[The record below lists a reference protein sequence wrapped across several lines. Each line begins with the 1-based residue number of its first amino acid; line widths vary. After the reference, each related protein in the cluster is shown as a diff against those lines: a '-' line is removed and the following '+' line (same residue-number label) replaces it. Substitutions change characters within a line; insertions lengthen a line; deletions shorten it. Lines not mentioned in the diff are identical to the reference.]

1 MTPIET
7 KSSHEFP
14 QHKDIAAYLMEAGY
28 LTEEQLKRAKRVHA
42 RLEVEE
48 RLSRVFVQLGYVT
61 ESQIRE
67 VMKKHKKDLRLG
79 DFLIEMHLISETE
92 LQKALKLQQDEK
104 KRLGEVLI
112 GHGMITELNLCQAL
126 SEQLEC
132 PIIEPD
138 LKIIDKKL
146 LTMASVSY
154 MKKSLFIPF
163 SKSED
168 GTTVIFFDPLN
179 NDSLRAAE
187 NIFGDKLIKAICTK
201 GLLMDALEGYETG
214 RTKVSETK
222 IDGHLAQDEAIKI
235 VDYIIQSAIEED
247 VSDIHIEPLS
257 NKIRIRYRKDGAL
270 ILKTELPKKLQ
281 PRVLSR
287 IKVLSGVDITDK
299 RHHQDGKFEYKYF
312 NNTYDIRF
320 SSYVTVFGENLVMRL
335 LSMKKGLQDLPELG
349 FGKGTLRRYIEDVLE
364 PTTGVVIITGPTG
377 SGKTTTLYSSIDY
390 CNDISLKIITAE
402 DPVEYVIEGIIQC
415 SINEQ
420 IGLTYSDTLKAIVRQ
435 DPDIIVLGEIRD
447 KDSARVAI
455 QASLT
460 GHKVFS
466 TFHTEDS
473 IGGLIR
479 LVDMEIETF
488 LISSTVISVVAQRL
502 IRKICPFCK
511 ESYTPNPYDIL
522 KTGLHPND
530 LKSYTFFRGAG
541 CKHCNYTGYKG
552 RIGIF
557 ELLVLNEPVK
567 DAILAKK
574 TSYEIRKISFE
585 TTGLVTLL
593 EDGLIKVIKGLTTF
607 DELRRHVPYSVKPR
621 TPHEIL
627 KLVDN

>member
-1 MTPIET
+1 MDDTN
-7 KSSHEFP
+7 KHAFP
-14 QHKDIAAYLMEAGY
+14 QHKDIGSYLLEAGY
-28 LTEEQLKRAKRVHA
+28 LTEEQLQRAKRVYA
-42 RLEVEE
+42 KLEVKE
-48 RLSRVFVQLGYVT
+48 RLSEIFVQLGYVS

-67 VMKKHKKDLRLG
+67 VMKKHKKDLRIG
-79 DFLIEMHLISETE
+79 DFLIEMRLISESD
-92 LQKALKLQQDEK
+92 LQKALKLQKTEG
-104 KRLGEVLI
+104 KRLGDVLI
-112 GHGMITELNLCQAL
+112 GHGMVTELNLCQAL

-132 PIIEPD
+132 HIIEPD
-138 LKIIDKKL
+138 LKIIDKEL
-146 LTMASVSY
+146 LGKASIKY
-154 MKKSLFIPF
+154 MKQFLFIPF
-163 SKSED
+163 SRSKE

-179 NDSLRAAE
+179 QDSINAAE
-187 NIFGDKLIKAICTK
+187 NIFGEKIIKAISTK
-201 GLLMDALEGYETG
+201 GLMLDALEGYEIG
-214 RTKVSETK
+214 RKKVSKTTLNPKKSQNET
-222 IDGHLAQDEAIKI
+222 IQV

-270 ILKTELPKKLQ
+270 VLKTELPKEMQ
-281 PRVLSR
+281 DRVLSR
-287 IKVLSGVDITDK
+287 IKVLSGVDITDR

-312 NNTYDIRF
+312 SHTYDIRF
-320 SSYVTVFGENLVMRL
+320 SSYVTVFGENLVMRV
-335 LSMKKGLQDLPELG
+335 LSMKKGLQNLPELG
-349 FGKGTLRRYIEDVLE
+349 FGKGTLKRYIEDVLE

-377 SGKTTTLYSSIDY
+377 SGKTSTLYSSIEY

-402 DPVEYVIEGIIQC
+402 DPVEYVIDGIIQC
-415 SINEQ
+415 SINDQ
-420 IGLTYSDTLKAIVRQ
+420 IGLTYEDTLKAMVRQ

-447 KDSARVAI
+447 KLSARVAI

-502 IRKICPFCK
+502 LRKICNFCK
-511 ESYTPNPYDIL
+511 ESYTPDPYDIL
-522 KTGLHPND
+522 KTGMHPND
-530 LKSYTFFRGAG
+530 IKEHTFYKGAG

-574 TSYEIRKISFE
+574 TSYEIRKVSFE

-593 EDGLIKVIKGLTTF
+593 EDGIIKVIKGVTTF
-607 DELRRHVPYSVKPR
+607 EELRKHVPYTVKPR
-621 TPHEIL
+621 KPQEIM
-627 KLVDN
+627 KLVEN